1 MIREASRRQAPL
13 RAGAATVE
21 FAILLPVIAF
31 LFLITVD
38 YARLFYHA
46 IIVTNCARNGALYGS
61 DSVTASQSAYKTIE
75 EAALADSS
83 NLSPAPTVASTY
95 GSDAD
100 GNYVE
105 VTVTYDFQT
114 LTSYPVIPSN
124 VRLAR
129 TVRMRVSPVVP
140 GFN

>member
-1 MIREASRRQAPL
+1 MLRRKQ
-13 RAGAATVE
+13 RQGRRGAASVE
-21 FAILLPVIAF
+21 FAVLSPLIAF
-31 LFLITVD
+31 LFLLTVD
-38 YARLFYHA
+38 YARSFYHA

-61 DSVTASQSAYKTIE
+61 DPVAAAQSPYKSIQ
-75 EAALADSS
+75 EAALADAS
-83 NLSPAPTVASTY
+83 NLTPTPSVSSVY

-114 LTSYPVIPSN
+114 ITSYPVIPSSMP
-124 VRLAR
+124 LAR
-129 TVRMRVSPVVP
+129 TVRMRVSPTVP